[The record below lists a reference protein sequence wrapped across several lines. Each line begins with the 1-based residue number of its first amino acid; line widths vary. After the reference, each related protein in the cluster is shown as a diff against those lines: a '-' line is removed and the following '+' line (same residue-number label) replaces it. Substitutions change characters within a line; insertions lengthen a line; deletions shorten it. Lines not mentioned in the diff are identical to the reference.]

1 MKKNDIFELEIT
13 DMGTDGEGIGHYDG
27 MTFFVK
33 DALIGD
39 VITARATKLKK
50 NYGYARVEEIKTPS
64 TFRIEPKCALH
75 KRCGGCQI
83 QALSYEKQLEFKNDK
98 VRNNLMRIGGF
109 SEDELSAKM
118 APPVGI
124 DDPYRY
130 RNKAQFPVGRDK
142 DGNIITGFYAS
153 RSHNI
158 IPVDDC
164 MLGVPVNKEIL
175 DIIKAW
181 MNEYGIEPYDEVSR
195 TGLVRHVLIRYGFTS
210 KQIMVCL
217 VINGDGL
224 DSKRRGEN
232 VNVSCVASG
241 KITDKRDRDRASYNK
256 ANDSKVNCNK
266 ADDSKVS
273 CNKANDSKASDNKPC
288 DSKASDS
295 RYNATDTLC
304 ERLSKIDGM
313 TSISYNINKENTNV
327 ILGKKTV
334 CIWGRSYIEDT
345 IHLLSYPDFTPQG
358 TGITYQI
365 SPQSFYQVNPKQ
377 TEKLY
382 STALEFAGLTGKE
395 SVWDL
400 YCGIGTISLFLSQR
414 AKKVYGVEIVPQAI
428 DDAKNNAKING
439 ITNAEFF
446 VGKAEE
452 VLPEFYTDAKKNIT
466 KGFEAI
472 KPEVPAAKYTD
483 EADMLT
489 PDVIVVD
496 PPRKGCDEKCLDTML
511 KMEPQRIVY
520 VSCDSATLARDLKIL
535 CKEKYELVK
544 WQAFDQFSHTGHVET
559 VCLLSKLY
567 EAKHHVNVRLD
578 MDELDVTSAESKAT
592 YEEIKSYVAE
602 HNDGMK
608 VSNLYIAQVKAKYGI
623 IERENYNKPKS
634 DDARQPKCPKEKEDA
649 IVEALKYYQMI

>member
-39 VITARATKLKK
+39 VITARVTKLKK

-124 DDPYRY
+124 DNPYRY

-224 DSKRRGEN
+224 DSKRRGKN

-241 KITDKRDRDRASYNK
+241 KITDKRDRDRAS
-256 ANDSKVNCNK
+256 
-266 ADDSKVS
+266 
-273 CNKANDSKASDNKPC
+273 
-288 DSKASDS
+288 
-295 RYNATDTLC
+295 YNATDTLC

-452 VLPEFYTDAKKNIT
+452 VLPEFYADAKKNIT
-466 KGFEAI
+466 KGSEDI

-511 KMEPQRIVY
+511 KMGPQRIVY

-535 CKEKYELVK
+535 CEEKYELVK
-544 WQAFDQFSHTGHVET
+544 WQAFDQFSHTGHIET
-559 VCLLSKLY
+559 IVKLSLK
-567 EAKHHVNVRLD
+567 KD
-578 MDELDVTSAESKAT
+578 TPK
-592 YEEIKSYVAE
+592 
-602 HNDGMK
+602 
-608 VSNLYIAQVKAKYGI
+608 
-623 IERENYNKPKS
+623 IEFTMEP
-634 DDARQPKCPKEKEDA
+634 DF
-649 IVEALKYYQMI
+649 